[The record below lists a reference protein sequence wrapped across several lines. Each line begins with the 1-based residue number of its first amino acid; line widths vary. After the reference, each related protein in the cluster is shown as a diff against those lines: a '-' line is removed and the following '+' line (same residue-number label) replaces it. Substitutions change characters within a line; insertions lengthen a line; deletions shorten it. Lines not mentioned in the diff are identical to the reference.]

1 LLFYIILFN
10 FNLNFYHYK
19 MMKFQKF
26 EEMGLSENV
35 LRGIFSYGF
44 ETPSSIQQEG
54 IVPITLGKDVLAQ
67 AQSGTGK
74 TGTFAIGMLQRIDTT
89 INACQALLLAP
100 TRELVDQI
108 HKVALA
114 LGDYLPIRIIC
125 CMGGRPIRDDIV
137 HIKQGCHVIVG
148 TPGRV
153 IDLIQRDVL
162 SLQEL
167 KTLVVD
173 EADEMF
179 SIGFKDQMYDI
190 FRIIPQQTQICLF
203 SATMSND
210 VVSLSETF
218 MRNPTHIRINR
229 EEITLEGI
237 RQYYVNVEKE
247 EYKFSTLLDLYEQLT
262 ITQAIIYCNSQQMVE
277 WLSTQMNNNDFSV
290 SMFHGG
296 MSQQERDT
304 VMKQFRLGKTRV
316 LISTDVLSRG
326 IDIQQVSMVFNYEL
340 PYKKE
345 NYIHRIGRSGRFGR
359 KGIAINFITNE
370 SMNVLQHIQRFY
382 ETDIIELP
390 TDVAHL

>member
-1 LLFYIILFN
+1 
-10 FNLNFYHYK
+10 
-19 MMKFQKF
+19 MKFQKF

-74 TGTFAIGMLQRIDTT
+74 TGTFAISMLQRIDTT

-167 KTLVVD
+167 KILVVD

-190 FRIIPQQTQICLF
+190 FRTIPQQTQICLF

-370 SMNVLQHIQRFY
+370 SMHVLQHIQRFY